1 MSFKSSY
8 KVYLHE
14 KPLIKVSNRIVD
26 QNYKDEKPNIFIE
39 NSEPIYYFSKMNG
52 IKSDNTERRKQTE
65 SMKFNIRTKFD
76 AMDV

>member
-1 MSFKSSY
+1 MKN
-8 KVYLHE
+8 
-14 KPLIKVSNRIVD
+14 LI
-26 QNYKDEKPNIFIE
+26 FLFE

-76 AMDV
+76 AMDVWLINKLARSAVPL